1 MHLIGGS
8 GSRRCTQIL
17 MRMAVKSIVASFSFL
32 EKGATLGFCV
42 REKKLFEDNLVLRK
56 LRNNRLL
63 GFPSKVQP
71 LFDIVSI

>member
-8 GSRRCTQIL
+8 GSRRCTEIL
-17 MRMAVKSIVASFSFL
+17 MRMAVKYILAFLVL

-42 REKKLFEDNLVLRK
+42 SKKKLFQDNLVLRK

-63 GFPSKVQP
+63 GFPSKMQP
-71 LFDIVSI
+71 LFDIVST